1 MRRFVSILILVLVLG
16 LSSCY
21 KPGATKEYGTSV
33 PVSKWHGM
41 TIGEEMAISTLAL
54 VYRVPGGWV
63 FYQRGGDGIAACFIP
78 LSDEGKD
85 KE

>member
-21 KPGATKEYGTSV
+21 KPGETKAWPNV
-33 PVSKWHGM
+33 PVSKWHNM
-41 TIGEEMAISTLAL
+41 TIGQEMAITYQAI

-63 FYQRGGDGIAACFIP
+63 FYRGGGSAMAACFIP
-78 LSDEGKD
+78 LSDEGKE
-85 KE
+85 K

>member
-41 TIGEEMAISTLAL
+41 TIGEEMAISAQAV
-54 VYRVPGGWV
+54 VYRAPGGWV
-63 FYQRGGDGIAACFIP
+63 FRSVVSGGIAACFIP